1 MCSSIK
7 TRDRDA
13 ESVSM
18 DYGELAVKSV
28 DISWIDGSITC
39 IVLQRKATM
48 DDRSSV
54 PFIYGMTSTI
64 VVVIERCIKYKGDK
78 EDGCQNM

>member
-1 MCSSIK
+1 
-7 TRDRDA
+7 
-13 ESVSM
+13 M
-18 DYGELAVKSV
+18 DNGELAVKSV

-39 IVLQRKATM
+39 VVLQRKATM

-64 VVVIERCIKYKGDK
+64 VVVIERCIIKYKGVE